1 MLASTNKFAWS
12 YDDIIFPVGF
22 ASQRVLDKDP
32 LVWLDG
38 ARPPKACLQVYK
50 KYALDEKQQSGCW
63 LWLKDPSYMI
73 NHNNFENNIFAFQS

>member
-1 MLASTNKFAWS
+1 MLTSTNKFAWS

-38 ARPPKACLQVYK
+38 ARPPKACLQCIKSIHLMKSNSLVVGYDLRTP
-50 KYALDEKQQSGCW
+50 A
-63 LWLKDPSYMI
+63 I
-73 NHNNFENNIFAFQS
+73 

>member
-22 ASQRVLDKDP
+22 ASQRVLEKDP

-38 ARPPKACLQVYK
+38 ARPPKACLQVY
-50 KYALDEKQQSGCW
+50 
-63 LWLKDPSYMI
+63 
-73 NHNNFENNIFAFQS
+73 